1 MHMSEYFAHNLERE
15 YQKET
20 DEMKQLK
27 MYEKEDIFMLLKG
40 KVAVV
45 TGGTR
50 GIGRAVVEKY
60 LENGAKVVL
69 WGSREETVK
78 KALAELK
85 SKNGDWDV
93 SGMYPDLTNA
103 SEVETAIQSVKE
115 QYGKIDILVNN
126 AGISQSTPLYQYTA
140 DDFDKIMKLNVSAL
154 FYTILP
160 TAKIMKE
167 QGGGVIINT
176 SSMVSISGQP
186 SGVGYPTSKFAVNG
200 MTVSLA
206 RELAKDHIRVNAVA
220 PGVTKTDM
228 VAALPEAVVEAI
240 SAKIPLGRPGEP
252 EDVANAFVY
261 LASDMAS
268 YVTGEILSV
277 DGACRA

>member
-1 MHMSEYFAHNLERE
+1 
-15 YQKET
+15 
-20 DEMKQLK
+20 
-27 MYEKEDIFMLLKG
+27 MLLKG

-60 LENGAKVVL
+60 LEHGAKVVL
-69 WGSREETVK
+69 WGSRKETVE
-78 KALAELK
+78 KALDELK
-85 SKNGDWDV
+85 SQNPDWGV
-93 SGMYPDLTNA
+93 TGMYPDLTDA
-103 SEVETAIQSVKE
+103 KAVEQAVKSVNE
-115 QYGKIDILVNN
+115 QYGSLDILVNN
-126 AGISQSTPLYQYTA
+126 AGISQSTPLYDYQPEE
-140 DDFDKIMKLNVSAL
+140 FDKIMKLNVSAM

-160 TAKIMKE
+160 AAKIMKE

-200 MTVSLA
+200 LTISLA

-228 VAALPEAVVEAI
+228 VAALPEAVVAAI
-240 SAKIPLGRPGEP
+240 SAQIPLGRPGEP
-252 EDVANAFVY
+252 EDVANAFLY
-261 LASDMAS
+261 LASDLAS

-277 DGACRA
+277 DGACRV